1 MLETRGRSTGDL
13 LAAWPVGAEESPGH
27 QPVPMTTLI
36 NTHDGPAYD
45 HLGLRIRVP
54 LHGRDTEDRFAL
66 MEQAGRRGAAVP
78 VHRHSREAETFVVLD
93 GELDAWS
100 NGEHSVVTAGSTLY
114 LPPHIDHAF
123 AVRSDT
129 ARFLLLLTPSGFEQF
144 FIADGQPASMG
155 GDLPPVPG
163 PPPAG
168 EIARLADLLST
179 YGVEL
184 VGPPPG
190 S

>member
-1 MLETRGRSTGDL
+1 
-13 LAAWPVGAEESPGH
+13 
-27 QPVPMTTLI
+27 MTTLI
-36 NTHDGPAYD
+36 TRDGGPAYD

-54 LHGRDTEDRFAL
+54 LHGQDTEDRFAL
-66 MEQAGRRGAAVP
+66 MEQTGRQGAAVP
-78 VHRHSREAETFVVLD
+78 VHRHTREAETFFVLD

-100 NGEHSVVTAGSTLY
+100 NGEHSAVAAGSTLY
-114 LPPHIDHAF
+114 LPPHSEHAF
-123 AVRSDT
+123 AVRSDA
-129 ARFLLLLTPSGFEQF
+129 ARFLVLLTPSGFEQF
-144 FIADGQPASMG
+144 FMTDGRPASAG
-155 GDLPPVPG
+155 ADLPPVPG

-168 EIARLADLLST
+168 EVARLADLLST